1 MKLFG
6 KAHIVFSVITFALIF
21 AMNYIGSEAAD
32 RLSRA
37 VLNAAAGVI
46 GLSIGMFILY
56 KNKDDK
62 NKPEDFD

>member
-6 KAHIVFSVITFALIF
+6 KAHIVFSIITFALIF
-21 AMNYIGSEAAD
+21 GMNYIGSDAED

-37 VLNAAAGVI
+37 LLNGAAGVI

-62 NKPEDFD
+62 NKPEPFD